1 MMLSALDM
9 IFFNRVV
16 FPEPDDPATINLKAH
31 CSLRSNV
38 EISFISSECWNV
50 HLFCIDVM
58 IQFPLLWQTGT
69 STSDVVGGK

>member
-1 MMLSALDM
+1 MLSALDM
-9 IFFNRVV
+9 IFFNRLV
-16 FPEPDDPATINLKAH
+16 FPELDDPATINLKAH

-58 IQFPLLWQTGT
+58 IQLPLLWQTGT